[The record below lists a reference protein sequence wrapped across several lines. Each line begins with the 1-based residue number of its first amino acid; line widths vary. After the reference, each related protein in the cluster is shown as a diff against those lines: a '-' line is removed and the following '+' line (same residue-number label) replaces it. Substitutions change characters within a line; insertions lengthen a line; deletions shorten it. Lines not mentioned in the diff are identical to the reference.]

1 MCENLNYGSCL
12 LLPHISAILERL
24 ERKLGS
30 KKQRSLSQRDL
41 SVLSRVTELVWD
53 GSTSDT
59 LLRLLLPLLGK
70 KMHAGEET
78 VSHLITTLDNLFK
91 NVTQPEKH
99 LR

>member
-1 MCENLNYGSCL
+1 L
-12 LLPHISAILERL
+12 LLPHIPAILERL

-30 KKQRSLSQRDL
+30 KKNKSLNQREL
-41 SVLSRVTELVWD
+41 VILSRVTELVWD
-53 GSTSDT
+53 SSTSDT
-59 LLRLLLPLLGK
+59 LLHLLLPLLGK